1 MEDMKQASVYSGD
14 SAYSIPTQ
22 TIPPSCLDTIRS
34 STTKLAESKCIWAHD
49 LPLCDPSIWWGFQ
62 ANPLASRTVTFVSK
76 AIGYPLDKYAALVM
90 PGKSLNDLGFTK
102 EQLGQLIWLNSKG
115 IPVEGTLKMYQ
126 GQPHAADMIASG
138 QIQLMVVTI
147 LIKSIAGN

>member
-1 MEDMKQASVYSGD
+1 MEDMKQARVYSGD

-62 ANPLASRTVTFVSK
+62 ANPLASRT
-76 AIGYPLDKYAALVM
+76 DKYAALVM
-90 PGKSLNDLGFTK
+90 PGKLLNDLAFTK
-102 EQLGQLIWLNSKG
+102 EVTPKHQLGQLIWLNSKG
-115 IPVEGTLKMYQ
+115 IPVEGALKMYQ

-147 LIKSIAGN
+147 LIKSMAGN

>member
-1 MEDMKQASVYSGD
+1 MDDMKQASVYSGD

-22 TIPPSCLDTIRS
+22 TIPPSCLDTMRS
-34 STTKLAESKCIWAHD
+34 STAKLAKESI
-49 LPLCDPSIWWGFQ
+49 
-62 ANPLASRTVTFVSK
+62 
-76 AIGYPLDKYAALVM
+76 AIGYPLDKYADPVM

-102 EQLGQLIWLNSKG
+102 EG

-138 QIQLMVVTI
+138 QIHLMVITS
-147 LIKSIAGN
+147 LIKPMAGN